1 VTPVKQTKLFSPEG
15 IHNGNCLAACF
26 ASLLDL
32 PLWMVPPWEDMFGR
46 GDYWSRIDTW
56 LARMFGLEL
65 VVVDGHPLDELP
77 EFYMAVG
84 VSARGVHHAVI
95 YSAGQLVHDPHYSDA
110 GIKGVETCRFL
121 RPIAKAAAA
130 P

>member
-1 VTPVKQTKLFSPEG
+1 MKPVKQSKLWTPDA
-15 IHNGNCLAACF
+15 IHNGNCLAAAF

-46 GDYWSRIDTW
+46 GDYWERIDEW
-56 LARMFGLEL
+56 LGRMFGLEL
-65 VVVDGHPLDELP
+65 VVVDGHPIDQLP

-84 VSARGVHHAVI
+84 PSPRGVHHAVI
-95 YSAGQLVHDPHYSDA
+95 YSKGELVHDPHFSDG
-110 GIKGVETCRFL
+110 GIRSVETCRYL
-121 RPIAKAAAA
+121 RAVEGAK